1 MRLARIGVAVCIA
14 AVLPSLARAQAWTP
28 PSGAGAVTFGVQML
42 ENTGHR
48 LTDGFIIPDGRSR
61 NASVRVDVDYALTDR
76 VSVSAGVPLVFGRYI
91 GPGAPPFGY
100 LPVDE
105 CHCWQHGMQ
114 DLGLTAR
121 YGVLRGATG
130 VTASTSV
137 QWPTHDYPYQG
148 EAVVGRHLREWA
160 FGVDAGRRLD
170 GVWDRL
176 IVQGNYSYAVVE
188 RVLSIPNNRS
198 NAGLEGDVL
207 VTPRTTIRGLVLWQ
221 RTHGGLRAGSP
232 PPADFEFP
240 GDINTP
246 ERIAEHDRLLRD
258 NYVHVGVGASYEA
271 LRFDLFASLLF
282 FATGTDTH
290 TGRALTVGISLPF
303 DRHGF

>member
-1 MRLARIGVAVCIA
+1 MRAGRVCLSLCVLTA
-14 AVLPSLARAQAWTP
+14 APSLVRAQAWTP
-28 PSGAGAVTFGVQML
+28 PAGAGAVTLTVQAL
-42 ENTGHR
+42 DNTGHR
-48 LTDGFIIPDGRSR
+48 LTNGFIIPDGKSR
-61 NASVRVDVDYALTDR
+61 NASIRADVDYALTDR
-76 VSVSAGVPLVFGRYI
+76 LSVSAGLPLVFGRYS
-91 GPGAPPFGY
+91 GPNPPPFGY
-100 LPVDE
+100 LPVDA
-105 CHCWQHGMQ
+105 CHCWQHGVQ

-148 EAVVGRHLREWA
+148 EAVVGRHLKEWM

-170 GVWDRL
+170 DLWDRL
-176 IVQGNYSYAVVE
+176 VVQGSYSYAVVE
-188 RVLSIPNNRS
+188 QVLSIPNNRG
-198 NAGLEGDVL
+198 NAALEGDVML
-207 VTPRTTIRGLVLWQ
+207 TPRTTIRGLVLWQ

-232 PPADFEFP
+232 PPADLEFP
-240 GDINTP
+240 GEINTP

-258 NYVHVGVGASYEA
+258 DYVHLGVGASYEA
-271 LRFDLFASLLF
+271 LHFDLFASMLF

-290 TGRALTVGISLPF
+290 TGRALTFGISLPF

>member
-1 MRLARIGVAVCIA
+1 MRLARRGLAIGLVLIA
-14 AVLPSLARAQAWTP
+14 PSLARAQAWTP
-28 PSGAGAVTFGVQML
+28 PSGAGAVTIAFQAL
-42 ENTGHR
+42 DNTGHR
-48 LTDGFIIPDGRSR
+48 LTDGFIIPDGKSR
-61 NASVRVDVDYALTDR
+61 NASLRFDIDYALTDR
-76 VSVSAGVPLVFGRYI
+76 VSVSAGAPLVFGRYI
-91 GPGAPPFGY
+91 GPNPPPFGY

-105 CHCWQHGMQ
+105 CHCWQHGVQ

-130 VTASTSV
+130 LAVSTSV
-137 QWPTHDYPYQG
+137 ALPTHGYPYQG
-148 EAVVGRHLREWA
+148 EAVVGRHLKEWL

-176 IVQGNYSYAVVE
+176 IVQGSYSYAFVE
-188 RVLSIPNNRS
+188 QVLSIPNNRS
-198 NAGLEGDVL
+198 NAALEGDVML
-207 VTPRTTIRGLVLWQ
+207 TPRVTVRGLVLWQ
-221 RTHGGLRAGSP
+221 RTHGGLRAGAP
-232 PPADFEFP
+232 PPADLEFP
-240 GDINTP
+240 GEINSP

-258 NYVHVGVGASYEA
+258 NYVHAGVGASYEA
-271 LRFDLFASLLF
+271 TGFDLFASMLF

>member
-1 MRLARIGVAVCIA
+1 MRFARIGVAVGV
-14 AVLPSLARAQAWTP
+14 AVALPSLARAQAWMP
-28 PSGAGAVTFGVQML
+28 PSGAGAVTFGVQAI

-48 LTDGFIIPDGRSR
+48 LTDGSLLPDGKSR
-61 NASVRVDVDYALTDR
+61 DASVRVDLDYALTDR

-91 GPGAPPFGY
+91 GPSPPP
-100 LPVDE
+100 LAVDQ
-105 CHCWQHGMQ
+105 CHCWQHSLQ

-121 YGVLRGATG
+121 YGVLRGDTG

-148 EAVVGRHLREWA
+148 EAVVGRHLREWT
-160 FGVDAGRRLD
+160 FGVDAGRRLV
-170 GVWDRL
+170 GLWDRL
-176 IVQGNYSYAVVE
+176 VVQGNYSYAVVE
-188 RVLSIPNNRS
+188 QVLSIPNNRS

-232 PPADFEFP
+232 PPSDFATP

-246 ERIAEHDRLLRD
+246 ERLAEHDRLMRD
-258 NYVHVGVGASYEA
+258 DHVHVGVGASYEA
-271 LRFDLFASLLF
+271 LRFDLFADVLF
-282 FATGTDTH
+282 FVTGTDTH
-290 TGRALTVGISLPF
+290 AGHAVTIGISLPF